1 MGNVGIIGRA
11 RVGKDTAG
19 AWLVD
24 NRGYRRI
31 GFADALKDAAL
42 TLNPIIADHG
52 DDMGPDYYRLSDIV
66 RDYGWEQAKE
76 SHEVRRT
83 LQELGMA
90 IRAIDSE
97 FWLRAALA
105 KVTEANESGVPA
117 VITDVRFPNEA
128 DRLRRAGFHLVY
140 IDRPGVPQLDHASE
154 GALTAEDADYI
165 VRNTSDLTTFVGKVE
180 VVANRITDI
189 ESRRHYARA
198 LS

>member
-1 MGNVGIIGRA
+1 MGNIGIIGRA
-11 RVGKDTAG
+11 RVGKDTTG
-19 AWLVD
+19 KWLVD
-24 NRGYRRI
+24 NRGYRRVA
-31 GFADALKDAAL
+31 FADALKDAAL

-90 IRAIDSE
+90 IRAIDPE

-154 GALTAEDADYI
+154 GALTAADAEYWIENDGG
-165 VRNTSDLTTFVGKVE
+165 VGDLHESLSVIYD
-180 VVANRITDI
+180 RIERS
-189 ESRRHYARA
+189 ESRRHYARS
-198 LS
+198 LG

>member
-1 MGNVGIIGRA
+1 MGNIGIVGRA

-42 TLNPIIADHG
+42 TLDPVI
-52 DDMGPDYYRLSDIV
+52 DDGNVGYAFQAMRLSELV
-66 RDYGWEQAKE
+66 RGYGWERAKE
-76 SHEVRRT
+76 IGDTRRV
-83 LQELGMA
+83 LQELGMS

-97 FWLRAALA
+97 FWLRAALK
-105 KVTEANESGVPA
+105 KVTEANEAGVPA

-128 DRLRRAGFHLVY
+128 ESLRRAGFHLVY

-154 GALTAEDADYI
+154 GALTAEDADFCI
-165 VRNTSDLTTFVGKVE
+165 TNSARVDDLYAEIELVMSTVYML
-180 VVANRITDI
+180 
-189 ESRRHYARA
+189 ESRRHYARS
-198 LS
+198 L

>member
-1 MGNVGIIGRA
+1 MSNVGIIGRA

-42 TLNPIIADHG
+42 TLDPVI
-52 DDMGPDYYRLSDIV
+52 DDGNVGYAFQAMRLSELV
-66 RDYGWEQAKE
+66 RGYGWERAKE
-76 SHEVRRT
+76 IGDTRRI

-97 FWLRAALA
+97 FWLRAALK

-140 IDRPGVPQLDHASE
+140 IERPGVPQLDHASE
-154 GALTAEDADYI
+154 GALTAEDADYAFTNDGDI
-165 VRNTSDLTTFVGKVE
+165 KTLYAYM
-180 VVANRITDI
+180 VAVTDSI
-189 ESRRHYARA
+189 YDFESRRHYARS
-198 LS
+198 L